1 MERLPENPGS
11 VVQSTAQ
18 RDMQKEQGSA
28 QSDGVN
34 THRKQNAFTMQLLQN
49 VNNKSECSAWGWS
62 CGKKDLRSKISA
74 DSQ

>member
-11 VVQSTAQ
+11 AVQSTVQ
-18 RDMQKEQGSA
+18 RDMQKEQGSS
-28 QSDGVN
+28 QSNGVN
-34 THRKQNAFTMQLLQN
+34 THRKQNAFTMQFLQN
-49 VNNKSECSAWGWS
+49 MNKSECSVWRWS